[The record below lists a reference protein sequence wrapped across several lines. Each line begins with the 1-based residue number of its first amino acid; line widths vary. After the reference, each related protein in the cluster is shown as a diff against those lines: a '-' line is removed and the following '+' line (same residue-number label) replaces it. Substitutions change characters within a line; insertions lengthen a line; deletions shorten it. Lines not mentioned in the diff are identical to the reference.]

1 MAAHSARPG
10 DVTRRGEDP
19 ADQQGRIDCTQTAAV
34 AQQRIES
41 VAHGFQH
48 REAGSRGHSDDDPT
62 LRGARIGDS
71 QDDQGHDE
79 FCRLLNEA
87 YQQQHGISEYSGCD
101 RFADGCHEDSHDTA
115 DQGSHQD
122 DPGGQQLAAG
132 PVRCP
137 QQHGQRH
144 RERSDQEQRREQSRI
159 LGQHEDEQECEI
171 GDDAAD
177 KHTHRNEPGLAR

>member
-1 MAAHSARPG
+1 MCIRDRVGADRREGTEAGTSSGTPEPDGCAQHARPG

-71 QDDQGHDE
+71 QDLSLIHISE
-79 FCRLLNEA
+79 PTRLLS
-87 YQQQHGISEYSGCD
+87 ISYAVFCLKKKNI
-101 RFADGCHEDSHDTA
+101 T
-115 DQGSHQD
+115 
-122 DPGGQQLAAG
+122 
-132 PVRCP
+132 
-137 QQHGQRH
+137 
-144 RERSDQEQRREQSRI
+144 I
-159 LGQHEDEQECEI
+159 
-171 GDDAAD
+171 
-177 KHTHRNEPGLAR
+177 HT